1 MSTAAAKPAQVMSR
15 GERIWEFVERI
26 NMLTVPLVLIVIIM
40 SFLSDRF
47 LTSQNI
53 YNVLRA
59 SAIYIII
66 GVGQAFLMT
75 SKTIDLSVGSML
87 GLVMGFT
94 GSYLFFG
101 GNAPVA
107 MLMALGLGLAFG
119 VINGLLVTR
128 LNVPPLLATLGM
140 LVAYRGVLQ
149 QYLYGTTVSRFP
161 QAIKV
166 LGQGTVAGIPV
177 PVIIAAAV
185 AVIGALLYRHTK
197 FARYAI
203 AIGDNEEAAVLAGIR
218 VKRWKLVF
226 YLFQGLLVG
235 VAALVFL
242 GRIDSAHPGIGTGLE
257 LHVIAGVAL
266 GGTSLF
272 GGKGTMWGVVLGMVL
287 IAVLSNGLLLAGAGF
302 FVQQIF
308 LGVLLVASVALQ
320 VARSRNKAAA

>member
-1 MSTAAAKPAQVMSR
+1 MSTAAAKPAHVMSR

-128 LNVPPLLATLGM
+128 LNAPPLLATLGM

-161 QAIKV
+161 PAIKV